1 MRSVFGYD
9 PEELIGKSTRILYRT
24 DEEYEEIGFIIYPVL
39 ERQRIYSQDF
49 LCRRK
54 DGRDILCRLSAAVIG
69 DYLEDKKIVAVYEDI
84 TEKKKAEK
92 ELQEEKEKFSALLEN
107 VPFGVALIQ
116 KRDILTLR
124 EEERL

>member
-1 MRSVFGYD
+1 M
-9 PEELIGKSTRILYRT
+9 
-24 DEEYEEIGFIIYPVL
+24 
-39 ERQRIYSQDF
+39 
-49 LCRRK
+49 
-54 DGRDILCRLSAAVIG
+54 IG

-107 VPFGVALIQ
+107 VPFGVASIE

-124 EEERL
+124 EEKRL